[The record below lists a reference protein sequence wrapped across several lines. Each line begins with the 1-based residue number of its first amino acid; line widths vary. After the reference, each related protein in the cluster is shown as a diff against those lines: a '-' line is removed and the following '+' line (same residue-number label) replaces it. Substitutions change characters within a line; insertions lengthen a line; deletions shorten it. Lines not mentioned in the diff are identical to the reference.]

1 MENVIK
7 TYQDKGVVESFDK
20 KREEFEYQKEKHK
33 VESNFLLKSI
43 NYLNKNREYWEDI
56 KVLDVGC
63 GTGRM
68 FQAIIYGNLEPFP
81 EYLYIDGRGKKL
93 CYNYKKV
100 DVDYTG
106 LDTSKEMT
114 SKIHKIAKIAGE
126 KKYKVK
132 IGNATKIP
140 FKDET
145 FDITFSYHLLW
156 HLPKK
161 YQEKIIKE
169 MFRVTKKDG
178 FIIFDILN
186 EKFIWDKIKGYFGI
200 KKTKGVYKNDIFLE
214 DVFDVEKFND
224 AILPDNK
231 YKFFK
236 IINKCRK
243 VLPRNFFHMIYF
255 KIQK

>member
-1 MENVIK
+1 MNLIQ
-7 TYQDKGVVESFDK
+7 TYQDKKIVESFDK
-20 KREEFEYQKEKHK
+20 EREEFYYQKYKTK
-33 VESNFLLKSI
+33 VESDFLFRAMRNRPHSLQFPKENGESNTPVWLSRLKI
-43 NYLNKNREYWEDI
+43 
-56 KVLDVGC
+56 LDVGC

-68 FQAIIYGNLEPFP
+68 LGTCLEESGGCTKYYG
-81 EYLYIDGRGKKL
+81 I
-93 CYNYKKV
+93 
-100 DVDYTG
+100 
-106 LDTSKEMT
+106 DTSKEMI
-114 SKIHKIAKIAGE
+114 KILKEKIKFIGYN
-126 KKYKVK
+126 KKEAITR
-132 IGNATKIP
+132 IGNATKLP